1 MSTYPMVSTIIPA
14 YNSVEYIGEALES
27 ALRQNYENQEVIVI
41 NDGSTD
47 GTGQILKSFGNRIR
61 VINQT
66 NAGSAV
72 ARSHGIRVARGKYLA
87 FLDADDL
94 WLPGKLVAQVS
105 HLERNPEVGMVYSA
119 WQEWYPEA
127 NGQFV
132 APAMDKINGDA
143 DALETQ
149 SSGWLYNALLLDCII
164 HTTTVV
170 MRSNVAREVGDF
182 DKALKR
188 GQDYDYWLRVS
199 RLTPIHKL
207 RGVYSL
213 YRVHPESITNRP
225 HAVNYNHLV
234 LQKTLDRWG
243 RAGPDGTVTDQRD
256 LNRVLSR
263 IWFGF
268 GYRHY
273 EIGDPKLA
281 TSAFLQCI
289 RYRPFWYG
297 GWLNLAR
304 TYWKRW
310 RSYTMPKAG

>member
-1 MSTYPMVSTIIPA
+1 MFFKTMDFAWRMACLVVFVGLPSIA
-14 YNSVEYIGEALES
+14 QGADD
-27 ALRQNYENQEVIVI
+27 AQ
-41 NDGSTD
+41 
-47 GTGQILKSFGNRIR
+47 
-61 VINQT
+61 
-66 NAGSAV
+66 
-72 ARSHGIRVARGKYLA
+72 VARGKYLA

-213 YRVHPESITNRP
+213 YRVHPER
-225 HAVNYNHLV
+225 HA
-234 LQKTLDRWG
+234 DRFFS
-243 RAGPDGTVTDQRD
+243 V
-256 LNRVLSR
+256 
-263 IWFGF
+263 
-268 GYRHY
+268 
-273 EIGDPKLA
+273 
-281 TSAFLQCI
+281 
-289 RYRPFWYG
+289 
-297 GWLNLAR
+297 LNLG
-304 TYWKRW
+304 TGKFFC
-310 RSYTMPKAG
+310 